1 MRRRGYATK
10 GMAALCFTAL
20 LLSAACTNEDP
31 PAGDSAGSDSTSGSG
46 GEQAAGDST
55 GVTDD
60 TIRIGLPS
68 IDQAALVE
76 AGLAT
81 DLGDVNAI
89 APAMVDDWNADGG
102 INGRQ
107 VELVTRTFGQD
118 PANILPEMQSVCL
131 ELTEDEEVFATVAFS
146 WFGDAVTCMAGDH
159 DTPLVVQSS
168 MPSTV
173 LATGHDNIF
182 LANFDWEEALASS
195 VRVVDEAGELE
206 GFDKIGVFGLL
217 EPGLREA
224 VDDGLAPALEDA
236 GTELAEDGTI
246 PFVVPIDSAAVAAV
260 VSRFKS
266 EGVDAVFATGNFY
279 SNGAFMTEAEAQDY
293 HPTYVMSDLSEGTDD
308 LILRFAPASQL
319 ANAIGASWKGKPPE
333 PAPTDE
339 DQDCIAD
346 YAPEAEGTA
355 TKEIGASQACELM
368 NLLRQGLEGAG
379 DDLTRESF
387 IDAMGGIGEL
397 TTSGGGAG
405 SFTADDHTMPDQVR
419 LVRFDLEGCE
429 CWTAEGDDWV
439 DVDG

>member
-1 MRRRGYATK
+1 MRRRGHATTL
-10 GMAALCFTAL
+10 AALCTAAL
-20 LLSAACTNEDP
+20 LLVGACTNEDP
-31 PAGDSAGSDSTSGSG
+31 ATDDSGGSG
-46 GEQAAGDST
+46 GATGSSGEQGAGDST

-60 TIRIGLPS
+60 TIKIGWPS

-81 DLGDVNAI
+81 DLGDVNDI
-89 APAMVDDWNADGG
+89 AQAMVDDWNADGG

-146 WFGDAVTCMAGDH
+146 WFGDAVTCLAGDH
-159 DTPLVVQSS
+159 DTPLVVQTSLS
-168 MPSTV
+168 TTV
-173 LATGHDNIF
+173 LETANDNVF
-182 LANFDWEEALASS
+182 LANFVWEDALASS
-195 VRVVDEAGELE
+195 VSVVDEAGELE
-206 GFDKIGVFGLL
+206 DFDKIGVFGPL
-217 EPGLREA
+217 EPGMREA
-224 VDDGLAPALEDA
+224 VDDGLVPALEDA

-246 PFVVPIDSAAVAAV
+246 PFAVPIDAAAVAAV

-266 EGVDAVFATGNFY
+266 EGVDAVFGAGNFY
-279 SNGAFMTEAEAQDY
+279 FNGAFMTEAEAQDY

-308 LILRFAPASQL
+308 LILRFAPAGQL

-333 PAPTDE
+333 PAPTE
-339 DQDCIAD
+339 ADQACIAD
-346 YAPEAEGTA
+346 YAPEAEGSA

-368 NLLRQGLEGAG
+368 NLARQGLEGAG
-379 DDLTRESF
+379 EDLTREAF
-387 IDAMGGIGEL
+387 VAAMGDLGEF

-405 SFTADDHTMPDQVR
+405 SFSPDDHTMPDQVR

-429 CWTAEGDDWV
+429 CWTAEGDWV

>member
-31 PAGDSAGSDSTSGSG
+31 PAGDSAGSDTSGSG
-46 GEQAAGDST
+46 GEQAAGDTT

-60 TIRIGLPS
+60 TIKIGLPS

-173 LATGHDNIF
+173 LATGNDNIF

-195 VRVVDEAGELE
+195 VRVVDDAGELE

-224 VDDGLAPALEDA
+224 VDEGLAPALEDA

-308 LILRFAPASQL
+308 LILRFAPAGQL

-339 DQDCIAD
+339 DQACIAD
-346 YAPEAEGTA
+346 YAPEALGTA

-379 DDLTRESF
+379 EDLTRESF
-387 IDAMGGIGEL
+387 IDAMGGIGEF

-429 CWTAEGDDWV
+429 CWTAEGDWV
-439 DVDG
+439 DVDV